1 MIRTLYNRILSCA
14 VVAAALLFSAGAATT
29 ASAQVV
35 QGTPIRGDTRLVQYQ
50 YDPDSTYLVL
60 TKPKAVT
67 HLQFAA
73 NEVIRSMAAGDQ
85 ANFEI
90 TATKDRRNVFIKPR
104 LEDIETSFTVI
115 TDQRV
120 YQFVLRS
127 TGEGKKWH
135 QRVNW
140 VYGSDLL
147 LPLPEAE
154 AQAESA
160 PEKAAPAPTG
170 AASAAGGSASGPA
183 GLQPDKLRFNYEV
196 TGDAAFR
203 PSVVFDDGRFTYFKL
218 PAGVQELPALF
229 AITDGSDYTLV
240 NYEVDGEYLVAQRL
254 LPVAV
259 LKLGHA
265 EVRVAQ
271 KSEPQRTFL
280 GFKLGN

>member
-1 MIRTLYNRILSCA
+1 MIRTLFLRLVCA
-14 VVAAALLFSAGAATT
+14 AGVAASLFLGSTPAG
-29 ASAQVV
+29 AQVV

-60 TKPKAVT
+60 TRPKAVT
-67 HLQFAA
+67 QLQFAA

-104 LEDIETSFTVI
+104 LDDIETSLTVI
-115 TDQRV
+115 TDLRT

-147 LPLPEAE
+147 LPLPEGE
-154 AQAESA
+154 AAGDGAQDK
-160 PEKAAPAPTG
+160 PAAGPAA
-170 AASAAGGSASGPA
+170 AASAAGAHVSPA

-196 TGDAAFR
+196 TGDAPFKPA
-203 PSVVFDDGRFTYFKL
+203 VVFDDGRFTYFKL

-229 AITDGSDYTLV
+229 AITDSSDYTLV

-254 LPVAV
+254 LPSAV
-259 LKLGHA
+259 LKLGRA

-271 KSEPQRTFL
+271 KVEPQHTFL